1 VRPVSWKMPVAVQRV
16 CSSFFCISVLGTESS
31 PLYAAVKTV
40 MSLVS
45 ESTSSCQISWRR
57 LCSLVA
63 FLTARF
69 SLRSDS
75 QLMWVRVV
83 TGSDIVL
90 FGQEKARRFLCGLF
104 SVAFT
109 ALTLSKSYHGYAQ
122 MGW

>member
-1 VRPVSWKMPVAVQRV
+1 VRPVSWKMPVADQRV
-16 CSSFFCISVLGTESS
+16 RSPFCCISVLGTESS
-31 PLYAAVKTV
+31 PLEAAVKTV

-57 LCSLVA
+57 LYSLVA

-83 TGSDIVL
+83 TGSDIGGVRASKKPADCSA
-90 FGQEKARRFLCGLF
+90 GF
-104 SVAFT
+104 S
-109 ALTLSKSYHGYAQ
+109 L
-122 MGW
+122 